1 MRKYFFLF
9 LLLFFPYL
17 LSANPVTNVRAMQE
31 GKKIVVLYDLSE
43 DTYVSQIIIEV
54 DGKSRVIPNE
64 FLKGDVNKD
73 LIAGVDKRVEY
84 DVLADYVDGFKS
96 DNVVFDVQVR
106 ISKYVAVD
114 LGLSVKWA
122 ACNVGATKPE
132 EYGDYFAW
140 GEVKPKENYHWSTYK
155 YWKRTSN
162 TLANMA
168 KYCTI
173 SIYGIVDNKKVLDPK
188 DDVATAN
195 WGGTW
200 RMPTEEEMEELI
212 HKCRWTWT
220 TQNGVEG
227 YEVTGPN
234 ENSIFLPAAGIMIRG
249 TLVNAGSVGYY
260 WSSSLDTGDPYD
272 AYRVYFDSDYDN
284 WSTNPCG
291 RDCGLSVRPVCQ

>member
-73 LIAGVDKRVEY
+73 LIAGSNKRVEY

-96 DNVVFDVQVR
+96 DNVVFVIEQGG
-106 ISKYVAVD
+106 IYAVD

-122 ACNVGATKPE
+122 SCNVGANKPE

-140 GEVKPKENYHWSTYK
+140 GEVKPKEDYDWSTYK
-155 YWKRTSN
+155 HCRGSYDSMT
-162 TLANMA
+162 
-168 KYCTI
+168 KYCT
-173 SIYGIVDNKKVLDPK
+173 SSSYGIVDNKTVLDPS
-188 DDVATAN
+188 DDAATVN
-195 WGGTW
+195 WGGSW
-200 RMPTEEEMEELI
+200 RMPTRAEQDELRK
-212 HKCRWTWT
+212 KCKWTWT
-220 TQNGVEG
+220 SQNGVKG
-227 YEVTGPN
+227 YKVIGRN
-234 ENSIFLPAAGIMIRG
+234 GNSIFLPAEGYMFEG
-249 TLVNAGSVGYY
+249 TLNKAGSYGGY
-260 WSSSLDTGDPYD
+260 WSSSLDTSPDF
-272 AYRVYFDSDYDN
+272 AYYVLFDSDLVDRYFSN
-284 WSTNPCG
+284 
-291 RDCGLSVRPVCQ
+291 RYYGLAVRPVCQ

>member
-1 MRKYFFLF
+1 MRKYFILF
-9 LLLFFPYL
+9 LLLFFSYL

-43 DTYVSQIIIEV
+43 DTYISQILIEV

-64 FLKGDVNKD
+64 FLEGDVNKD

-140 GEVKPKENYHWSTYK
+140 GEVKPKEQYGWSTYK
-155 YWKRTSN
+155 YYKGTSE
-162 TLANMA
+162 TMT
-168 KYCTI
+168 KYCNE
-173 SIYGIVDNKKVLDPK
+173 SSYGNNGFTDNKTVFDPE
-188 DDVATAN
+188 DDAATVN
-195 WGGTW
+195 WGGAW
-200 RMPTEEEMEELI
+200 RMPTYEEQEELRNN
-212 HKCRWTWT
+212 CTWTWT
-220 TQNGVEG
+220 TQNGVKG
-227 YEVTGPN
+227 CKVTGPN
-234 ENSIFLPAAGIMIRG
+234 GNSIFFPAAGFMYEG
-249 TLVNAGSVGYY
+249 TLFNAGSFGGY
-260 WSSSLDTGDPYD
+260 WSSSLLTDDPVS
-272 AYRVYFDSDYDN
+272 AYYVGFSSVNVD
-284 WSTNPCG
+284 WSSIDRCF
-291 RDCGLSVRPVCQ
+291 GLSVRPVCQ